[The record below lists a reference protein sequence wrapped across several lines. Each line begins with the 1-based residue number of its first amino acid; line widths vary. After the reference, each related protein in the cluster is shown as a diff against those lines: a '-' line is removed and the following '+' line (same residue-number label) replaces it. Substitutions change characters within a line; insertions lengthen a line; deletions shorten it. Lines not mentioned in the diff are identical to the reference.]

1 MKEQVG
7 RSLSL
12 ADRVAAATS
21 STEQEAKADQN
32 YDPDDGRSFMA
43 QILFRIMAH
52 FHCGLNELLDLPIVV
67 VSAMWEEAE
76 YQTAL
81 KNWQWQVAVQSRVI

>member
-12 ADRVAAATS
+12 ADRVAAATNAR
-21 STEQEAKADQN
+21 EQEVKDEQP
-32 YDPDDGRSFMA
+32 YDPDDGRSFMT

-52 FHCGLNELLDLPIVV
+52 FSCSLNEVLELPIVI
-67 VSAMWEEAE
+67 VSAMWEETE

-81 KNWQWQVAVQSRVI
+81 KNWQWQVAVQSRVF